1 MVEQAAVEA
10 GRDPAL
16 LGMEG
21 RVSWR
26 DSQEKLAEHAGSW
39 REAGASHISVNTMGS
54 GLRTV
59 DDHLA
64 ALEAAAEVLKP
75 AEQ

>member
-1 MVEQAAVEA
+1 VVEQAAVAA
-10 GRDPAL
+10 GRDPAR

-21 RVSWR
+21 RVTWSDSPETLAEHTASWR
-26 DSQEKLAEHAGSW
+26 D
-39 REAGASHISVNTMGS
+39 AGATHVSVNTMGA

-64 ALEAAAEVLKP
+64 ALEAAADVLKP
-75 AEQ
+75 AEE